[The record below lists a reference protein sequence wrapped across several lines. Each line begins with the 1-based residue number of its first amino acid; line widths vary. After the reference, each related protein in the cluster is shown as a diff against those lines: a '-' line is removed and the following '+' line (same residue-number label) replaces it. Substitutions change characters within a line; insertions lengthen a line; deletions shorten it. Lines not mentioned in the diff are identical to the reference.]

1 MRSRL
6 FSTALVATAVAVLI
20 VAPTLA
26 QGKGPGSG
34 DREGESPLIPLQP
47 NGTAGAICTSG
58 QFAIPDSDPNGVDI
72 MIDASGTAGTITDL
86 DFSIN
91 TVHTWVGDLIF
102 TVSYNAVTKA
112 VVDRPGVPASTF
124 GCSGNDIL
132 ATIDDEAA
140 TAVEDECGGGT
151 PTIQGS
157 FIGGDPPSSTMMAG
171 WDGMSADGI
180 WTVNVSDNA
189 GGDTGTVQEVCI
201 IPTLAT
207 GVPTLTETTTL
218 VLAVLLAA
226 VALLT
231 LYRARATQA

>member
-6 FSTALVATAVAVLI
+6 LSMTLVVTALAVLI
-20 VAPTLA
+20 VAPVLA

-34 DREGESPLIPLQP
+34 VREGESPLIPLQP
-47 NGTAGAICTSG
+47 NGTAGAICTTG

-102 TVSYNAVTKA
+102 TVSYNATSATVM
-112 VVDRPGVPASTF
+112 DRPGVPASAF
-124 GCSGNDIL
+124 GCSGDDIL

-140 TAVEDECGGGT
+140 TAVEDECGAGT
-151 PTIQGS
+151 PTINGT
-157 FIGGDPPSSTMMAG
+157 FIGGDPANTSLLAAY
-171 WDGMSADGI
+171 DGMSADGV

-201 IPTLAT
+201 VPTLAT
-207 GVPTLTETTTL
+207 GVPTLTETATL